1 MLNQLMTRI
10 VRERMDGGE
19 AAHRSDILQALID
32 MQKKENP
39 EERLSVEAI
48 VIEIMLL
55 LVAGTET
62 TSNTKSFA
70 VIELLRHPEVLAKLR
85 QEIDAFPMENGV
97 LFKHDQLKHLPYL
110 NAVINETL
118 GIDAI
123 AASGLV
129 RMASEDIILGKG
141 VFVPK
146 GVCTPIFNIEN
157 A

>member
-1 MLNQLMTRI
+1 
-10 VRERMDGGE
+10 
-19 AAHRSDILQALID
+19 
-32 MQKKENP
+32 
-39 EERLSVEAI
+39 
-48 VIEIMLL
+48 
-55 LVAGTET
+55 
-62 TSNTKSFA
+62 
-70 VIELLRHPEVLAKLR
+70 
-85 QEIDAFPMENGV
+85 MENGV

-118 GIDAI
+118 GIDAT